1 MREVWQGAGALGGSA
16 SHIEPQSRIAPH
28 WLAPALTVAGI
39 GLWVLLA
46 ALTNSGQF
54 ADSIEQFVWAQSL
67 ESGYWKH
74 PPLPS
79 WLLWGAI
86 KVFGFWSDWTYVL
99 AGLCFAG
106 TALLTWDIA
115 RRLGGT
121 RVATIAVLLQGLH
134 LGFSQRAQ
142 LYNHNT
148 VLLLFSALTVWA
160 VLRAVASYRTRD
172 WLLAGACGALA
183 VLSKYQ
189 AVLLLGGILLAL
201 VLAGELRDRRQ
212 RSGVGWALVT
222 ATLILLPHA
231 AGQLWGETSP
241 VRYAI
246 TRMEGQTLAAQLDS
260 LRGFAISQ
268 LRFHLPVAL
277 AIALAVW
284 NGRRTRTGARLGI
297 DPDLA
302 LRRWQRAWLIGLVAW
317 PAAATVVL
325 PLGSGM
331 LLQAQWGL
339 PAFQFLVLY
348 LAFKLAGRPSPLAH
362 GVLTRSVLGVQLV
375 NASFFVV
382 GQLMPVPADRR
393 LDPAYPARK
402 LAAAVLSDWHKVT
415 ACPLKFVVGPSFEG
429 GFVSIHAGGYPQ
441 VLEDGDLRKS
451 PWIDPQ
457 AMRRDGR
464 VVLELKTGDGTH
476 GDSSRMAV
484 SRTQLPSQLSWTVV
498 APELG
503 CDADHPL
510 P

>member
-1 MREVWQGAGALGGSA
+1 VSEVWQGARTLGGSA
-16 SHIEPQSRIAPH
+16 SHIEPRTRTAPY

-79 WLLWGAI
+79 WLLWGTI
-86 KVFGFWSDWTYVL
+86 KVFGFWSDWTYAL

-115 RRLGGT
+115 RRLGGLK
-121 RVATIAVLLQGLH
+121 VATIAVLLQGLH

-172 WLLAGACGALA
+172 WLLAGGCGALA

-189 AVLLLGGILLAL
+189 AVVLLGGILLAL
-201 VLAGELRDRRQ
+201 ALAGELRDRRQ
-212 RSGVGWALVT
+212 RSGIGWALLT
-222 ATLILLPHA
+222 ATLVLLPHA

-246 TRMEGQTLAAQLDS
+246 TRMEGQTLATQLDS
-260 LRGFAISQ
+260 LRGFVISQ

-284 NGRRTRTGARLGI
+284 NGRRTRSDARPGI
-297 DPDLA
+297 DPDPA

-317 PAAATVVL
+317 PAAATLVV

-348 LAFKLAGRPSPLAH
+348 LAFKLAARRSPLTH

-375 NASFFVV
+375 NAAFFVA
-382 GQLMPVPADRR
+382 GQLAPVPADRR

-402 LAAAVLSDWHKVT
+402 LAAAVLSDWQSVT
-415 ACPLKFVVGPSFEG
+415 ACPLKFVVGPSFEA
-429 GFVSIHAGGYPQ
+429 GFISIHAGGYPL
-441 VLEDGDLRKS
+441 VLEDGDLHKS

-457 AMRRDGR
+457 AMRRDGH
-464 VVLELKTGDGTH
+464 VVLALNTGSGALGNST
-476 GDSSRMAV
+476 RMAV
-484 SRTQLPSQLSWTVV
+484 SRTELPPQLSWTVV

-503 CDADHPL
+503 CDPDHP
-510 P
+510 PP